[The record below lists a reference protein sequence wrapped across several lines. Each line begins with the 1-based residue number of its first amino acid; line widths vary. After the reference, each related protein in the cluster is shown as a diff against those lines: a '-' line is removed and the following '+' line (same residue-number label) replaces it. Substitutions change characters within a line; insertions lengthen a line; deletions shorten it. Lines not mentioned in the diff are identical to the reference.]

1 VNRQRVSPVNNKCKL
16 PSKHQQKSVNPSLP
30 SDRNEPVGEVL
41 VKADQVTKRFPGVL
55 ALDRANLEIRRAEV
69 HALLG
74 ENGAGK
80 STLIKLLSGVY
91 QPDEGSIIVRGEKV
105 NITDT
110 QRAQA
115 LGITTIYQEHTLAP
129 DLSPIENVFLGREIR
144 RPLAGRAG
152 PLLDEAAM
160 GDRARQLWKEFGGN
174 VEDLRRPVNELGGL
188 KQRLIEIIKALAFD
202 TELVIMD
209 EPTAQLPD
217 DETANLLDH
226 IRKMRASG
234 VSVLLVTHRL
244 EELLGLA
251 DRVTI
256 FRDGRWVE
264 TVPMA
269 ETSIDQIIRRMVGRE
284 VGSMAVA
291 AARPS
296 DMPLPE
302 NTPEVLRVTGL
313 TRPGV
318 LRDVSL
324 TVRSGEI
331 VGIGGLAGSGRSE
344 VVRAIIGAD
353 PIASGEVWVRGKKVS
368 LKSPADA
375 MRAGIAMVP
384 EQRKTLG
391 IVAGFSVSRNI
402 TISAMEKVT
411 SAGLLQSGREEAV
424 ARDFIKE
431 LRIKTRSAGELIENL
446 SGGNQQKVLF
456 ARAVFAKPILIIVD
470 EPTQGIDVGAK
481 VEVYRL
487 IREFVA
493 KGGAAIVIS
502 SELPELLGLSDRI
515 VVMREG
521 TKAGELR
528 VPPGG
533 VNSSELM
540 DQLQHQIMQLAT
552 GTSSER

>member
-1 VNRQRVSPVNNKCKL
+1 MS
-16 PSKHQQKSVNPSLP
+16 
-30 SDRNEPVGEVL
+30 
-41 VKADQVTKRFPGVL
+41 
-55 ALDRANLEIRRAEV
+55 
-69 HALLG
+69 
-74 ENGAGK
+74 
-80 STLIKLLSGVY
+80 
-91 QPDEGSIIVRGEKV
+91 
-105 NITDT
+105 
-110 QRAQA
+110 
-115 LGITTIYQEHTLAP
+115 
-129 DLSPIENVFLGREIR
+129 
-144 RPLAGRAG
+144 
-152 PLLDEAAM
+152 
-160 GDRARQLWKEFGGN
+160 
-174 VEDLRRPVNELGGL
+174 
-188 KQRLIEIIKALAFD
+188 
-202 TELVIMD
+202 
-209 EPTAQLPD
+209 
-217 DETANLLDH
+217 
-226 IRKMRASG
+226 
-234 VSVLLVTHRL
+234 
-244 EELLGLA
+244 
-251 DRVTI
+251 
-256 FRDGRWVE
+256 
-264 TVPMA
+264 
-269 ETSIDQIIRRMVGRE
+269 
-284 VGSMAVA
+284 VA

-391 IVAGFSVSRNI
+391 IVGGFSVSRNI

-411 SAGLLQSGREEAV
+411 SAGLLQSAREEAV

-456 ARAVFAKPILIIVD
+456 ARAVFAEPILIIVD

-540 DQLQHQIMQLAT
+540 DQLQHHIMQLAT
-552 GTSSER
+552 GSSSER

>member
-1 VNRQRVSPVNNKCKL
+1 MQHSPDRG
-16 PSKHQQKSVNPSLP
+16 QQKKATSSAKQT
-30 SDRNEPVGEVL
+30 GEVL
-41 VKADQVTKRFPGVL
+41 VKAEQVTKRFPGVL
-55 ALDRANLEIRRAEV
+55 ALDGAGLEIRRAEV

-105 NITDT
+105 DITDT

-391 IVAGFSVSRNI
+391 IVGGFSVSRNI

-411 SAGLLQSGREEAV
+411 SAGLLQSAREEAV

-456 ARAVFAKPILIIVD
+456 ARAVFAEPILIIVD

-540 DQLQHQIMQLAT
+540 DQLQHHIMQLAT
-552 GTSSER
+552 GSSSER

>member
-1 VNRQRVSPVNNKCKL
+1 MQHSSDRG
-16 PSKHQQKSVNPSLP
+16 QQKKATSAKQT
-30 SDRNEPVGEVL
+30 GEVL
-41 VKADQVTKRFPGVL
+41 VKAEQITKRFPGVL
-55 ALDRANLEIRRAEV
+55 ALDGAGLEIRRAEV

-105 NITDT
+105 DITDT

-411 SAGLLQSGREEAV
+411 SAGLLQSAREEAV

-456 ARAVFAKPILIIVD
+456 ARAVFAEPILIIVD

-540 DQLQHQIMQLAT
+540 DQLQHHIMQLAT
-552 GTSSER
+552 GSSSER

>member
-1 VNRQRVSPVNNKCKL
+1 
-16 PSKHQQKSVNPSLP
+16 VNPSLP

-540 DQLQHQIMQLAT
+540 DQLQHHIMQLAT
-552 GTSSER
+552 GSSSER

>member
-1 VNRQRVSPVNNKCKL
+1 MQHSPQGRAAKKATSS
-16 PSKHQQKSVNPSLP
+16 SKQA
-30 SDRNEPVGEVL
+30 DEVL
-41 VKADQVTKRFPGVL
+41 VKAENITKRFPGVL
-55 ALDRANLEIRRAEV
+55 ALDGAGLEIRRAEV

-91 QPDEGSIIVRGEKV
+91 QPDEGSISVRGEKV
-105 NITDT
+105 GITDT

-456 ARAVFAKPILIIVD
+456 ARAVFAEPILIIVD

-540 DQLQHQIMQLAT
+540 DQLQHHIMQLAT
-552 GTSSER
+552 GSSSER

>member
-1 VNRQRVSPVNNKCKL
+1 MQHSSDRG
-16 PSKHQQKSVNPSLP
+16 QQKKATSAKQT
-30 SDRNEPVGEVL
+30 GEAL
-41 VKADQVTKRFPGVL
+41 VKVEQITKRFPGVL
-55 ALDRANLEIRRAEV
+55 ALDGAGLEIRRAEV

-91 QPDEGSIIVRGEKV
+91 QPDEGCIIVRGEKV

-456 ARAVFAKPILIIVD
+456 ARAVFAEPILIIVD

-540 DQLQHQIMQLAT
+540 DQLQHHIMQLAT
-552 GTSSER
+552 GSSSER

>member
-1 VNRQRVSPVNNKCKL
+1 MNRQRVSPVNNKCKL

>member
-1 VNRQRVSPVNNKCKL
+1 MQPSPT
-16 PSKHQQKSVNPSLP
+16 PGGQQKKATFSAKQT
-30 SDRNEPVGEVL
+30 GEVL
-41 VKADQVTKRFPGVL
+41 VKAEQVTKRFPGVL
-55 ALDRANLEIRRAEV
+55 ALDGAGLEIRRAEV

-105 NITDT
+105 DITDT

-411 SAGLLQSGREEAV
+411 SAGLLQSAREEAV

-456 ARAVFAKPILIIVD
+456 ARAVFAEPILIIVD

-540 DQLQHQIMQLAT
+540 DQLQHHIMQLAT
-552 GTSSER
+552 GSSSER

>member
-1 VNRQRVSPVNNKCKL
+1 MQPSPT
-16 PSKHQQKSVNPSLP
+16 PGGQQKKATFSAKQT
-30 SDRNEPVGEVL
+30 GEVL
-41 VKADQVTKRFPGVL
+41 VKAEQVTKRFPGVL
-55 ALDRANLEIRRAEV
+55 ALDGAGLEIRRAEV

-105 NITDT
+105 DITDT

-456 ARAVFAKPILIIVD
+456 ARAVFAEPILIIVD

-540 DQLQHQIMQLAT
+540 DQLQHHIMQLAT
-552 GTSSER
+552 GSSSER

>member
-1 VNRQRVSPVNNKCKL
+1 
-16 PSKHQQKSVNPSLP
+16 
-30 SDRNEPVGEVL
+30 
-41 VKADQVTKRFPGVL
+41 
-55 ALDRANLEIRRAEV
+55 
-69 HALLG
+69 
-74 ENGAGK
+74 
-80 STLIKLLSGVY
+80 
-91 QPDEGSIIVRGEKV
+91 
-105 NITDT
+105 
-110 QRAQA
+110 
-115 LGITTIYQEHTLAP
+115 
-129 DLSPIENVFLGREIR
+129 
-144 RPLAGRAG
+144 
-152 PLLDEAAM
+152 
-160 GDRARQLWKEFGGN
+160 
-174 VEDLRRPVNELGGL
+174 
-188 KQRLIEIIKALAFD
+188 
-202 TELVIMD
+202 
-209 EPTAQLPD
+209 
-217 DETANLLDH
+217 
-226 IRKMRASG
+226 
-234 VSVLLVTHRL
+234 VLLVTHRL

-540 DQLQHQIMQLAT
+540 DQLQHHIMQLAT
-552 GTSSER
+552 GSSSER

>member
-1 VNRQRVSPVNNKCKL
+1 MEHSADRR
-16 PSKHQQKSVNPSLP
+16 QQKKATSTANQA
-30 SDRNEPVGEVL
+30 DEVL
-41 VKADQVTKRFPGVL
+41 VKAENITKRFPGVL
-55 ALDRANLEIRRAEV
+55 ALDGAGLEIRRAEV

-91 QPDEGSIIVRGEKV
+91 QPDEGSISVRGEKV
-105 NITDT
+105 GITDT

-152 PLLDEAAM
+152 PLLDEQAM

-174 VEDLRRPVNELGGL
+174 VDDLRRPVDELGGL

-209 EPTAQLPD
+209 EPTAQLPE

-244 EELLGLA
+244 EELIGLA
-251 DRVTI
+251 DTVTI

-269 ETSIDQIIRRMVGRE
+269 ETSIDNIIRRMVGRE

-318 LRDVSL
+318 IRDVSL

-353 PIASGEVWVRGKKVS
+353 PIDSGEVWVRGKKVS

-375 MRAGIAMVP
+375 MRVGIAMVP

-402 TISAMEKVT
+402 TIGAMEKVT
-411 SAGLLQSGREEAV
+411 SAGLLQSAREEAV

-456 ARAVFAKPILIIVD
+456 ARAVFAEPILIIVD

-521 TKAGELR
+521 AKAGELP
-528 VPPGG
+528 VPPGS

-540 DQLQHQIMQLAT
+540 DKLQHKIMQLAT